1 MTQLHYSAQESANTG
16 LRIARCGRLKSISA
30 RDIWSE
36 IETEAY
42 DLVKIKAELSAPDI
56 FSEIERFPCFSMP
69 FNIIALQKKT
79 PEFIPF
85 TAENELLFELYDGTQ
100 KEEVKEII
108 SDIQGKDTNLYYD
121 SDIYQALISTDQQQ
135 STSME
140 YYLSMNNS
148 LDASRYLFIGRNL
161 EGVGVGIC
169 SFMQTNETDAEG
181 VIYGVRPKFRSRQ
194 YAAIFL
200 QQSLNTLAEAGTQNF
215 FTEVQYYNFRSLYP
229 HINQGF
235 KPAGLYVNLNLFPL
249 QTHYL
254 ESFTCSGKHVKVAV
268 ADWLS
273 QYLHT
278 GLSTEWKSTKGAV
291 GALFSDDL
299 IEVKVL
305 VCNKEF
311 SVFSFQK
318 PGSICYA
325 QIHHQ
330 SGLPELSLKVQSL
343 K

>member
-85 TAENELLFELYDGTQ
+85 SAENELVFELYDGTQ

-135 STSME
+135 SASME

-249 QTHYL
+249 QRYCLREEQIQNDVVERTLLQTMHAMLKRYL
-254 ESFTCSGKHVKVAV
+254 MHDPGEVFIAE
-268 ADWLS
+268 
-273 QYLHT
+273 Q
-278 GLSTEWKSTKGAV
+278 KSV
-291 GALFSDDL
+291 L
-299 IEVKVL
+299 IENQRGRKASIRLCCTASKMAIFHTVSGNRCSFIKVL
-305 VCNKEF
+305 LNV
-311 SVFSFQK
+311 
-318 PGSICYA
+318 
-325 QIHHQ
+325 
-330 SGLPELSLKVQSL
+330 
-343 K
+343 